1 MFAALSKSVV
11 AHPGRIIA
19 LSPVVGD
26 WFAALE
32 EAVRVHRRN
41 FLRDTH
47 PRAQTVIANVAP
59 LLTAPADPGALSVP
73 GPGGRS

>member
-1 MFAALSKSVV
+1 
-11 AHPGRIIA
+11 
-19 LSPVVGD
+19 
-26 WFAALE
+26 
-32 EAVRVHRRN
+32 VHRRN

-59 LLTAPADPGALSVP
+59 LLTAPANPGALSVP